1 MSLEDDIL
9 RVLRPGEALGF
20 RRLAERIYGGRP
32 QDWRAPRYGQLQY
45 LAIERAAKRLDA
57 ERLAV
62 LDYGTPTEEPWVSRD
77 PA

>member
-1 MSLEDDIL
+1 
-9 RVLRPGEALGF
+9 
-20 RRLAERIYGGRP
+20 
-32 QDWRAPRYGQLQY
+32 LQY

-62 LDYGTPTEEPWVSRD
+62 LDYGRPTEEPWVSRD